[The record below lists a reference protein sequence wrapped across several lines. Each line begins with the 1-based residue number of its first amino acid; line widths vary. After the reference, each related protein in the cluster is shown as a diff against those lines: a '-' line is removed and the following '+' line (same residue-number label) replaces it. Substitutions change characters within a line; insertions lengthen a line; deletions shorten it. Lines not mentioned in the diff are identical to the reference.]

1 MSMEYMALYHSFLTS
16 ADSLS
21 DRELGRVLRAA
32 LIYSARREDPS
43 DLTRSLRPI
52 YAVLKEQID
61 RDAARYAAR
70 CAKNKQ
76 IIDDYWRGVRDGV
89 GAVNERIRTNT
100 NEYQDKG
107 KEKEK
112 DRNIPPKSPRVG
124 RGRKRDLTQ
133 YDEEDLRRMEAH
145 EVDLNG
151 GSDERVEE
159 VHGEGNEEMV

>member
-52 YAVLKEQID
+52 YAVLKGQID

-112 DRNIPPKSPRVG
+112 DLNTPCSPPK
-124 RGRKRDLTQ
+124 RGRRTKETSAYTD
-133 YDEEDLRRMEAH
+133 EDLKRMEAH

-151 GSDERVEE
+151 EDPAKEE
-159 VHGEGNEEMV
+159 QNE